1 MEQASGILIASS
13 IHTLI
18 SGAQRKE
25 ESEWNVILDSP
36 LFRYILI
43 FALSYAITKKI
54 EQSFVILFF
63 WVLIKTTLKLIIK
76 KTTHL
81 SSSITPNIPVHDTEK
96 IDNLNQCKSM
106 LLHSISQ

>member
-18 SGAQRKE
+18 SGAQKKE

-43 FALSYAITKKI
+43 FALSYAITKDI
-54 EQSFVILFF
+54 EKSFVILFF
-63 WVLIKTTLKLIIK
+63 WVLIKTILKIIIK
-76 KTTHL
+76 NTAHL
-81 SSSITPNIPVHDTEK
+81 SNTITPRHP
-96 IDNLNQCKSM
+96 
-106 LLHSISQ
+106 ISQL

>member
-43 FALSYAITKKI
+43 FILSYAITKNI
-54 EQSFVILFF
+54 ERSLVILFF
-63 WVLIKTTLKLIIK
+63 WVLIKTILKILIK
-76 KTTHL
+76 NTKHL
-81 SSSITPNIPVHDTEK
+81 PNSITPASRQD
-96 IDNLNQCKSM
+96 S
-106 LLHSISQ
+106 